1 MPETHVEFSTY
12 KGKIKCVYNEKS
24 LSDEK
29 YKLKLHKKLAG
40 ILGYRQDKLL
50 ENISDEFV
58 IIPFSDDG
66 GIKSPTP
73 HAQYLFDDEPNLEYS
88 IPPWI
93 FVYCDLVKPSIV
105 GHTSVPL
112 LKIIPIE
119 YKSVQNLAC
128 RYFEFH
134 TLENYELGNKQLVS
148 NHLHSIA
155 ATRSLFHQL

>member
-1 MPETHVEFSTY
+1 MLNSSMPETHVEFSKY

-58 IIPFSDDG
+58 IIPLSDDG

-93 FVYCDLVKPSIV
+93 F
-105 GHTSVPL
+105 G
-112 LKIIPIE
+112 
-119 YKSVQNLAC
+119 
-128 RYFEFH
+128 
-134 TLENYELGNKQLVS
+134 
-148 NHLHSIA
+148 
-155 ATRSLFHQL
+155 